1 MNTQT
6 SPTLRPRRTKRAQRA
21 EPTTSLPM
29 LSRASIFR
37 PLVGTIHAGD
47 AEQALIAAAIAR
59 AIEQA
64 GKTR

>member
-1 MNTQT
+1 M
-6 SPTLRPRRTKRAQRA
+6 SARVC
-21 EPTTSLPM
+21 
-29 LSRASIFR
+29 IFV